1 MDNNNTTLS
10 FSFQNLPVRVI
21 ERDGEPW
28 FVGKDVCKLLGYTN
42 PAKAMNDHCKGI
54 TNRYPLL
61 TDGGIQEV
69 RVISE
74 SDVMRL
80 ICSSK
85 LPDAVRFESWVFD
98 EVLPA
103 IRKTGKYAVR
113 TSDAEKVLAEAL
125 FAATEIIREYRNG
138 LPGAVP
144 QIPQETRQDSAE
156 EIREFFNDRGVGSF
170 ITCND
175 LARLLNLSR
184 RVIKNSEAKGEFVKL
199 DKSVYATES
208 VIRWLIRKP
217 RYLTKAPIRR
227 TLEIQRHY
235 VPSPQQIL
243 PSPELL
249 NMRRTPNCC
258 PCELVRGKER
268 LIFRC
273 ISDALRF
280 LCIEPGTIQPKAI
293 RNLVVDGW
301 YFITAPSNKK

>member
-10 FSFQNLPVRVI
+10 FSFQDLPVRVI
-21 ERDGEPW
+21 ERNGEPW
-28 FVGKDVCKLLGYTN
+28 FVGKDVCNVLDIGNNRQAMTYLDDDEKGVIINDTLGGCQHMT
-42 PAKAMNDHCKGI
+42 I
-54 TNRYPLL
+54 
-61 TDGGIQEV
+61 
-69 RVISE
+69 ISE
-74 SDVMRL
+74 SGLYSLVLR
-80 ICSSK
+80 SRK
-85 LPDAVRFESWVFD
+85 PEAKVFKRWVTH

-103 IRKTGKYAVR
+103 IRRTGKYAVQNSA
-113 TSDAEKVLAEAL
+113 TDKILAEAL
-125 FAATEIIREYRNG
+125 LAAAEILREYRNG
-138 LPGAVP
+138 LPSAVP

-156 EIREFFNDRGVGSF
+156 EIREFFNDRGIGSF

-280 LCIEPGTIQPKAI
+280 LCIEPGTIQPKSI
-293 RNLVVDGW
+293 RNLVIDGW
-301 YFITAPSNKK
+301 YFIPALQK